1 MTTYLYKK
9 RSRMKRKL
17 LFAISFLLC
26 AALNAQNV
34 SDLVISEVMA
44 DGDSSV
50 VDEYGRRNGWIEIFN
65 KSHGSVRYGG
75 CFLTDDPE
83 NLTKSPIPEGDLR
96 TVLGP
101 RQTVLFYASGE
112 RGGGAYHTSF
122 KIKRGGTVYLVS
134 NDGKTI
140 IDEIKVPD
148 NLPRGKSVSK
158 VAVDSKGVD
167 FKIVEEA
174 SIPSPGMKNGT
185 TEEESRSHK
194 VAREDPYGWILTVV
208 SISVVFF
215 SLTLLWGI
223 FGTLFNR
230 QWKSKDKKQRIKLGD
245 MPAEEAA
252 AVALALS
259 MEGDE
264 GEYAAIAMALNLYL
278 SDTVHD
284 NESYIITIK
293 PSVKS
298 GWSDKTLNYRKSP
311 R

>member
-1 MTTYLYKK
+1 
-9 RSRMKRKL
+9 MKRKL
-17 LFAISFLLC
+17 LFAISFLLG

-34 SDLVISEVMA
+34 SDLIISEVMA

-50 VDEYGRRNGWIEIFN
+50 VDEYGRKNGWIEIFN
-65 KSHGSVRYGG
+65 KSYGSVRYGG
-75 CFLTDDPE
+75 CFLTDDPK

-112 RGGGAYHTSF
+112 RGGGTYHTGF

-140 IDEIKVPD
+140 IDEITVPK
-148 NLPRGKSVSK
+148 NLPSGKSVSK
-158 VAVDSKGVD
+158 VAVDSKGLE
-167 FKIVEEA
+167 FKIIEE
-174 SIPSPGMKNGT
+174 SSSPSPGVKNGDR
-185 TEEESRSHK
+185 EEESRSHK
-194 VAREDPYGWILTVV
+194 VAREDPYGWILTIV
-208 SISVVFF
+208 SVGVVFF
-215 SLTLLWGI
+215 SLTVLWGI
-223 FGTLFNR
+223 FGSLFNR
-230 QWKSKDKKQRIKLGD
+230 KRKGKNKKKKIKLGD
-245 MPAEEAA
+245 MPEEEAA

-259 MEGDE
+259 MENEE
-264 GEYAAIAMALNLYL
+264 GKYAAIAMALDLYL

-284 NESYIITIK
+284 NESYIITIR

-311 R
+311 KQ